1 MLRHD
6 YNLTERALAFW
17 CPLTLGIMAVTSLGL
32 RFATD
37 PVTCW
42 IPPVFNQPM
51 VDFAK
56 ETCYRTTEKFEMIDE
71 FTPLHTDRLPTK
83 QPSYHHQWTPFSFGI
98 AAILC
103 LLPHALWRV
112 LSGLLWLDPHG
123 LARTLADNQRQNAAQ
138 RHVMLKDS
146 ALMVQAGL
154 RGGNWALSAAAMGRK
169 ALALVVCILQ
179 VVLIVVLFR
188 PQLGAESQEGSS
200 SSGSGSGS
208 AKEDGGKGAGE
219 EDGVP
224 GVTGAGVEGLGLG
237 LGMWEEEEESH
248 ERSPITGFR
257 PQERFI
263 CDLTVRTMKDAGR
276 YSFQCTM
283 PLAQVYSKAFTFLFY
298 LFLLLTLCCLL
309 DILVSLGRLLIP
321 GLRDASLKRYLAV
334 GGAEDTDHGE
344 MRRFLDGL
352 GMDGRL
358 LVAVTGDVCGPV
370 AAADLTNHLWMV
382 FKSSHRPGTVA
393 MPGPSASV
401 AGPVPAVVSTVPP
414 APPGAGGGAAVLPS
428 PAGPSGNAE
437 AIPLLPMG
445 GEREEVKVAQA

>member
-6 YNLTERALAFW
+6 YSLTERALAFW

-42 IPPVFNQPM
+42 VPSQFTHSM
-51 VDFAK
+51 VDYAK
-56 ETCYRTTEKFEMIDE
+56 ETCYRTTEIFEVIDE
-71 FTPLHTDRLPTK
+71 NTPLYIDRLPTK

-103 LLPHALWRV
+103 LLPHVLWRM

-123 LARTLADNQRQNAAQ
+123 LAQTLADNQRQNAAQ

-146 ALMVQAGL
+146 ALVVQAGL
-154 RGGNWALSAAAMGRK
+154 RGGNWALSAAAVGRK

-200 SSGSGSGS
+200 SSGSDSGS

-224 GVTGAGVEGLGLG
+224 GVTGAGLEGLELG
-237 LGMWEEEEESH
+237 VEMSEKEESH
-248 ERSPITGFR
+248 GHSPFTDLR
-257 PQERFI
+257 LQERFLCHFSI
-263 CDLTVRTMKDAGR
+263 RAFTNVHRYTV
-276 YSFQCTM
+276 QCTM
-283 PLAQVYSKAFTFLFY
+283 PLAQVYNKAFTFLFY

-334 GGAEDTDHGE
+334 GGAADTDPGV

-382 FKSSHRPGTVA
+382 FKSSPRPGTVA
-393 MPGPSASV
+393 MSGPPASV
-401 AGPVPAVVSTVPP
+401 AGPAPTFVSTVPP

-428 PAGPSGNAE
+428 SAGPSGNAE